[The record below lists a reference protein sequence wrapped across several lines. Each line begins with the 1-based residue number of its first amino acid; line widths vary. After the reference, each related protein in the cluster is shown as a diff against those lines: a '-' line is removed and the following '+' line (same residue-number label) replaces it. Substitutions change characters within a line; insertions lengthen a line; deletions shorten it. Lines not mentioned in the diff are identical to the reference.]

1 MKTIQAPAS
10 RRRHARLGAIASA
23 LLLIGALAA
32 SADGTTLRIGQVGDI
47 RSLEPYRNA
56 TPNYLF
62 IENLYDQLLF
72 NPLNGGFEGEAAESW
87 EISSDFTT
95 VTVKLRDGMVSHDGT
110 PADARMLKWD
120 IEERRKGWGRSDMPV
135 FGGVDATVNVIDDLT
150 AEITL
155 GKPFANMETKLS
167 LFMLTDADMY
177 LRDDGA
183 VAEFNQEDKVI
194 GSGPF
199 MLVEYEP
206 GSHMH
211 WEKFTDHW
219 DADSVMIERV
229 EITFFGDGV
238 SMVAALEAGE
248 IDLAYRPPYAD
259 AVRFLDDS
267 DYTVWVPETVGL
279 ASILMVNP
287 NAPGLEDQRVR
298 QAVSWAINRES
309 ISGAIFEGL
318 GRPTSS
324 PAVPSSFAYTPEL
337 EAIPAQGDPDK
348 ARELLAAAGN
358 PEVSVKFT
366 YPSNDT
372 AAQLIAQVVQANLK
386 DVGITLELDP
396 QERNIYIQM
405 RTSQTFQ
412 MMASVMAGSNGH
424 PADLTDSF
432 VFHPANHG
440 FFNDP
445 EETVIPEYQR
455 YVDNFNKGMAAMTDA
470 ESVEAW
476 SNALLAINDGA
487 WVLFLSSQPYISVST
502 SALKGLTWTQHDKP
516 VFKHVH
522 FE

>member
-1 MKTIQAPAS
+1 MKTKT
-10 RRRHARLGAIASA
+10 RLGAIASA
-23 LLLIGALAA
+23 LLLLGAITAF
-32 SADGTTLRIGQVGDI
+32 ADGTTLRIGQVGDI

-72 NPLNGGFEGEAAESW
+72 NPRNGGFEGEAAVSW

-95 VTVKLRDGMVSHDGT
+95 ATVTLREGMVSHDGT
-110 PADARMLKWD
+110 PADAHMLKWD

-155 GKPFANMETKLS
+155 SKPFANMETKLS
-167 LFMLTDADMY
+167 LFMLTDPDMY
-177 LRDDGA
+177 MRDDGA

-199 MLVEYEP
+199 KLVEYEP

-211 WEKFTDHW
+211 WEKFADHW
-219 DADSVMIERV
+219 DADSVALERV
-229 EITFFGDGV
+229 EITYFGDAAA
-238 SMVAALEAGE
+238 MVAALEAGE

-267 DYTVWVPETVGL
+267 DYTVWIPETVGL

-287 NAPGLEDQRVR
+287 NAPGLEDKRVR
-298 QAVSWAINRES
+298 QAISWAINREAV
-309 ISGAIFEGL
+309 SGAIFEGL
-318 GRPTSS
+318 GMPTAS
-324 PAVPSSFAYTPEL
+324 PAVPASFAYTPEL
-337 EAIPAQGDPDK
+337 DAIPPQGDADK

-372 AAQLIAQVVQANLK
+372 SAELIAQVVQANLK

-432 VFHPANHG
+432 VFHPVNHG

-445 EETVIPEYQR
+445 EETVIPEYQS
-455 YVDNFNKGMAAMTDA
+455 YVDNFNKGMAATTDA

-516 VFKHVH
+516 VFKYVH

>member
-1 MKTIQAPAS
+1 MKT
-10 RRRHARLGAIASA
+10 RARLGAIASA

-32 SADGTTLRIGQVGDI
+32 SADGTTLKIGQVGDI

-110 PADARMLKWD
+110 PADAHMLKWD

-155 GKPFANMETKLS
+155 GEPFANMETKLS

-206 GSHMH
+206 GSHMR

-229 EITFFGDGV
+229 EITFFGDAV

-248 IDLAYRPPYAD
+248 IDLAYRPPYAGRGALPGRLRLYRLGSGD
-259 AVRFLDDS
+259 RRSGLDPDGQ
-267 DYTVWVPETVGL
+267 PQRARAGRP
-279 ASILMVNP
+279 AR
-287 NAPGLEDQRVR
+287 APGGQLGDQPRIDLRRDLRGAGHAYLLTGGSVELR
-298 QAVSWAINRES
+298 LHAGAGRH
-309 ISGAIFEGL
+309 SGAG
-318 GRPTSS
+318 
-324 PAVPSSFAYTPEL
+324 
-337 EAIPAQGDPDK
+337 
-348 ARELLAAAGN
+348 
-358 PEVSVKFT
+358 
-366 YPSNDT
+366 
-372 AAQLIAQVVQANLK
+372 
-386 DVGITLELDP
+386 
-396 QERNIYIQM
+396 
-405 RTSQTFQ
+405 
-412 MMASVMAGSNGH
+412 
-424 PADLTDSF
+424 
-432 VFHPANHG
+432 
-440 FFNDP
+440 
-445 EETVIPEYQR
+445 
-455 YVDNFNKGMAAMTDA
+455 
-470 ESVEAW
+470 
-476 SNALLAINDGA
+476 
-487 WVLFLSSQPYISVST
+487 
-502 SALKGLTWTQHDKP
+502 
-516 VFKHVH
+516 
-522 FE
+522 